1 MDDFSVSYHRTTKIV
16 TALGCVLLAIPAAS
30 LHTLAFRIV
39 AIVTLL
45 VGLVYSPKPYTV
57 VGTPPAVR
65 HVIRNLRVPPE
76 RYVAQAS
83 RPVK

>member
-16 TALGCVLLAIPAAS
+16 TGLGCLLLAMPAAALHS
-30 LHTLAFRIV
+30 LVFRIV

-57 VGTPPAVR
+57 VGTPPAVL

-76 RYVAQAS
+76 RYVAQSS
-83 RPVK
+83 RPVE